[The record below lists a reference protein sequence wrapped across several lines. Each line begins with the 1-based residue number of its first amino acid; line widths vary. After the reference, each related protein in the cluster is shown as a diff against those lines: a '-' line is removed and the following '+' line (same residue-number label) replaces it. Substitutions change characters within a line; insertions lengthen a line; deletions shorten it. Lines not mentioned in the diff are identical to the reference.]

1 MKTVDSHLNSFI
13 DNFERGMGS
22 TASISLLKRKTWEMA
37 TPRSPWRP
45 LGNVKAKLLQL
56 TGFELLWEPKEQK
69 DATTSLHP
77 LD

>member
-1 MKTVDSHLNSFI
+1 
-13 DNFERGMGS
+13 
-22 TASISLLKRKTWEMA
+22 MA